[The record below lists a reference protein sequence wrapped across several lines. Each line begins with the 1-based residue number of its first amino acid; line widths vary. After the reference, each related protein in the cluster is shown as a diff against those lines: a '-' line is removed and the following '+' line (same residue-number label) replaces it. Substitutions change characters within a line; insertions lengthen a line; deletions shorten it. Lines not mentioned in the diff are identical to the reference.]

1 MRRLFFLCTVLLGCA
16 PSKLTTVQGE
26 VRVEAMGATSSLRFE
41 ERTRIEAGGP
51 GGAIR
56 GSCLIRSGIL
66 VTLERPS
73 PQEGRALSTFSIET
87 PVGEAPLGRI
97 TALLGRERFGGSCV
111 LDVASASFEGE
122 KVRVVGR
129 NCLISHGEE
138 EARAFFDLRFEG
150 CHFPTE

>member
-51 GGAIR
+51 RGAIR
-56 GSCLIRSGIL
+56 GSCFFHDEVH

-73 PQEGRALSTFSIET
+73 PQEGRALSIFSLET
-87 PVGEAPLGRI
+87 PIGEAPMGKI
-97 TALLGRERFGGSCV
+97 TAWLGGDRFEGRCV
-111 LDVASASFEGE
+111 LDVASASFEGG
-122 KVRVVGR
+122 KVRVAGR
-129 NCLISHGEE
+129 NCVVSHGEE
-138 EARAFFDLRFEG
+138 QARVFFDLQFEG
-150 CHFPTE
+150 CQFPTE